1 MRPQSLFPLFAKID
15 RLPGIGPRTLAL
27 IAKVA
32 GERPLDLLW
41 HRPTGL
47 IDRRATGST
56 AAAEPGQ
63 IATLVVEVVEHRP
76 GGGARAPYKIECRD
90 DGGEI
95 DLVYFN
101 AKSDWLW
108 KTFPPHQ
115 RVAVAGLA
123 AGEDDLPG
131 VQLLPPPAQ
140 LGLDLILARSR
151 AVFDNQRGRQPLTF
165 SQRRVFFGLLMAG
178 LN

>member
-76 GGGARAPYKIECRD
+76 GGGARAPYIIECRD

-95 DLVYFN
+95 GDLD
-101 AKSDWLW
+101 DWRHVGIHRSS
-108 KTFPPHQ
+108 PPCAAW
-115 RVAVAGLA
+115 AVSA
-123 AGEDDLPG
+123 AC
-131 VQLLPPPAQ
+131 
-140 LGLDLILARSR
+140 IWARS
-151 AVFDNQRGRQPLTF
+151 VQRWHADRWPG
-165 SQRRVFFGLLMAG
+165 
-178 LN
+178 